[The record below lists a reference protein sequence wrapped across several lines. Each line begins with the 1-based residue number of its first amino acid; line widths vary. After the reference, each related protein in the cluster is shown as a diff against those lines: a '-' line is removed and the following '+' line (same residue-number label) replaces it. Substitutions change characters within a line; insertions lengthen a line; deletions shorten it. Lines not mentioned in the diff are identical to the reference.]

1 MASEEAMIV
10 AGIGCGRG
18 TSSEDIVSV
27 IFAALSNF
35 GVARENLTAIATET
49 SKADEDGIAG
59 AARSLSI
66 PVLRCPVAELG
77 RVADR
82 VLTRSLRVQ
91 AIKGVPSIAEA
102 SALVAAGPNARLL
115 GARVAANRVTCAIAI
130 GEGFG
135 EGLGVGS

>member
-1 MASEEAMIV
+1 MIV
-10 AGIGCGRG
+10 AGIGCGSE
-18 TSSEDIVSV
+18 TSSEDIVSLIAV
-27 IFAALSNF
+27 ALSNF
-35 GVARENLTAIATET
+35 GIARENLTAIATES
-49 SKADEDGIAG
+49 SKADEHGIAG

-66 PVLRCPVAELG
+66 PVLSCPVADLG

-115 GARVAANRVTCAIAI
+115 GARVAANKVTCAIAV
-130 GEGFG
+130 GEG
-135 EGLGVGS
+135 S